1 MKPKVSIVIVCMNRP
16 DLLFPCLDGIR
27 EYTSVSYETLVVAY
41 VFSPENLA
49 LLRER
54 YPWVT
59 VVESNETRGFS
70 ENNNLALR
78 IASGEYCFVLND
90 DTVMQEPV
98 IDRLLDDFVR
108 LPENTAAVA
117 PRLVLEDG
125 STQYAGRDIPGP
137 WQYLLDISGL
147 HKTAVRHATEL
158 SPTGCLS
165 GAAFLIKTDIFREI
179 GWFDER
185 YFFTPE
191 DMAVAKALSDR
202 GYGIY
207 VDPVISVIHK
217 WRRSSSPIMAAIRPA
232 TVRGH
237 MIMYFGGAG
246 LRCTLF
252 GAAVWF
258 VYSAKWLAALLRGRS
273 LEARTYANVA
283 CTAFS
288 RRTPKELFERFRP

>member
-1 MKPKVSIVIVCMNRP
+1 MPRVSVVIVCMNRP

-27 EYTSVSYETLVVAY
+27 EHTTADYETIVVAY
-41 VFSPENLA
+41 VFTKENLA

-78 IASGEYCFVLND
+78 IARGEYCFILND
-90 DTVMQEPV
+90 DTVMEEPV
-98 IDRLLDDFVR
+98 IDRLLDDFAR
-108 LPENTAAVA
+108 LPEHTAAVA

-137 WQYLLDISGL
+137 WRYLMDITGI
-147 HKTAVRHATEL
+147 HKTTPKHASEL
-158 SPTGCLS
+158 SPTYCLS
-165 GAAFLIKTDIFREI
+165 GAAFMIRTDAFREI

-191 DMAVAKALSDR
+191 DVAISKDLRDR
-202 GYGIY
+202 GYALYI
-207 VDPVISVIHK
+207 DPDISVTHK
-217 WRRSSSPIMAAIRPA
+217 WRKSSSPIMAAIRPA

-237 MIMYFGGAG
+237 MVFYFGGAG
-246 LRCTLF
+246 LRCSLF
-252 GAAVWF
+252 GIAVF
-258 VYSAKWLAALLRGRS
+258 AVYSVKWLSALVRGRS
-273 LEARTYANVA
+273 IEARTYANVA
-283 CTAFS
+283 KTAFS
-288 RRTPKELFERFRP
+288 RKSPKEIFERFRP